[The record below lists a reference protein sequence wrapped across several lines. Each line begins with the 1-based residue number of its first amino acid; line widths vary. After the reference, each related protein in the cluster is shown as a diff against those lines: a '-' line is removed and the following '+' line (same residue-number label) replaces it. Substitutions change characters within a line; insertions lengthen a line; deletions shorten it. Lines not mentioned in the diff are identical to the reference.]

1 MRETIKHKNGEK
13 NKKSQ
18 IGIFLILVVIPLS
31 IWIGTVIFPEKIYA
45 WISLVVAILS
55 CIPIFVHFER
65 KETSNKELIIIAV
78 LITISTLGR
87 FLFAWI
93 PGFKPVTAITVIVAV
108 YLGKEVGFVV
118 GSLSAVASNFYFG
131 QGPWTPFQ
139 MFSWGFIGFLAG
151 ALAPNLKRK
160 KINLMIYGAFS
171 GVLFSLIMDSW
182 TTLWADGTFNLS
194 RYLAVCVS
202 AIPVTIEYMISNI
215 IFLQLMY
222 KGMGDILERITIKY
236 GLFQEARRSQ
246 SYYE

>member
-151 ALAPNLKRK
+151 ALAPNL
-160 KINLMIYGAFS
+160 
-171 GVLFSLIMDSW
+171 
-182 TTLWADGTFNLS
+182 
-194 RYLAVCVS
+194 
-202 AIPVTIEYMISNI
+202 
-215 IFLQLMY
+215 
-222 KGMGDILERITIKY
+222 
-236 GLFQEARRSQ
+236 
-246 SYYE
+246 